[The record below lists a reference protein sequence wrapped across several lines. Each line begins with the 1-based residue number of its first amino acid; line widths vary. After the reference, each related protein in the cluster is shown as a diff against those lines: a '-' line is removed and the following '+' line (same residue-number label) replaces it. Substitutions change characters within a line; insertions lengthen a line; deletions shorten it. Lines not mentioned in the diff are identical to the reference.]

1 MPEER
6 IDAGLLGVGLEQPRS
21 MPRLLPAP
29 AHEMRDP
36 RGESLPEID
45 LPVAKQAAKQLSIAL
60 PTVCAALY
68 AGVIALTLGS

>member
-1 MPEER
+1 
-6 IDAGLLGVGLEQPRS
+6 

-36 RGESLPEID
+36 RGESLPESD